1 MGTRGDR
8 LERLIRQLETAE
20 GPVPARALAAALH
33 VTDRSIRS
41 YVHQLNGAGERE
53 LIVSTPAGYRLD
65 RRVHRERRELASRGR
80 DRGATPHERLH
91 ELTRRLL
98 VSGPHDVFALAE
110 DFCVSPST
118 IEADLGRV
126 RMLLR
131 DYDLVLS
138 RSRDNVAVEGPERRR
153 RRLMRQV
160 LLAPGDRDGESAA
173 HVARRRRRHE
183 LMRVVRGVLESFSIS
198 LNEYVLLDLCTHLYI
213 ALEGLPTSY
222 GEPAAAPARI
232 LRAAEA
238 VVRGV
243 EEWSGRRLPAPET
256 GFVSA
261 FRLVSTHQALDAAAL
276 DPRVAGAVRE
286 GALRLDDHF
295 LVRLYDGEESM
306 LGLAVHVQHMVARIR
321 SGHDVARPFGPEFQM
336 NHPLAHELALYF
348 SQSLE
353 GSLGIQIPRPEVDF
367 LALHLGARFQRF
379 MDAEQLVTITLVLP
393 RFGTIADDAVR
404 RLTQGLHGQAV
415 VERLVTEIDA
425 EVSRRPS
432 DLVVSAVDLD
442 VDPSVPVVR
451 ISPLCSGHDLDLV
464 RRTVLDERR
473 RAQRHRVWSALVAF
487 TDERLFEHVEEELTR
502 DGVLERAFGLLRAA
516 GAVGPAFLDDVR
528 DRERRSPTAFGGR
541 FAIPHSLYMDAE
553 RTALCVLVLAHP
565 VPWGASAV
573 DLVITLAVG
582 PRERA
587 VFRDVLDELVRV
599 LSDPVGVDALVS
611 AGMHYA
617 GFMAALRRQTM
628 I

>member
-1 MGTRGDR
+1 
-8 LERLIRQLETAE
+8 
-20 GPVPARALAAALH
+20 
-33 VTDRSIRS
+33 
-41 YVHQLNGAGERE
+41 
-53 LIVSTPAGYRLD
+53 
-65 RRVHRERRELASRGR
+65 
-80 DRGATPHERLH
+80 
-91 ELTRRLL
+91 
-98 VSGPHDVFALAE
+98 
-110 DFCVSPST
+110 
-118 IEADLGRV
+118 
-126 RMLLR
+126 
-131 DYDLVLS
+131 
-138 RSRDNVAVEGPERRR
+138 
-153 RRLMRQV
+153 
-160 LLAPGDRDGESAA
+160 
-173 HVARRRRRHE
+173 
-183 LMRVVRGVLESFSIS
+183 
-198 LNEYVLLDLCTHLYI
+198 
-213 ALEGLPTSY
+213 
-222 GEPAAAPARI
+222 
-232 LRAAEA
+232 
-238 VVRGV
+238 
-243 EEWSGRRLPAPET
+243 
-256 GFVSA
+256 
-261 FRLVSTHQALDAAAL
+261 
-276 DPRVAGAVRE
+276 
-286 GALRLDDHF
+286 
-295 LVRLYDGEESM
+295 
-306 LGLAVHVQHMVARIR
+306 
-321 SGHDVARPFGPEFQM
+321 
-336 NHPLAHELALYF
+336 
-348 SQSLE
+348 
-353 GSLGIQIPRPEVDF
+353 
-367 LALHLGARFQRF
+367 

-582 PRERA
+582 PQERA